1 MILQQMEI
9 VAKNKI
15 PNLISNFLNEQ
26 IPNKIVNKGKNPIS
40 VPFSV
45 TISNQKIIKEVAQI
59 NKAKTFD
66 KIFDL

>member
-9 VAKNKI
+9 VAKNYI

-26 IPNKIVNKGKNPIS
+26 IPNKIVNKGNNPIS